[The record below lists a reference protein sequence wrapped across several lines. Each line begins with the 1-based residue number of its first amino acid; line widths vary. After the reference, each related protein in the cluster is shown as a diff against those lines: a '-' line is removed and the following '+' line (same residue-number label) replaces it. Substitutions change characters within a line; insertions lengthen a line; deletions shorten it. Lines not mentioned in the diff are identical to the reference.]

1 MKRFWDRAC
10 DAPAPGR
17 RTLDPGAPHGV
28 PQPQK
33 TFVPTHSSRADRPP
47 SADSARKLSAPSTRP
62 VDRDKR
68 PALIYVR
75 KSHTLFM
82 ALDTGRRNPDALDP
96 GHFST
101 GPRAESLGGVER
113 FDPLSETCDRPP
125 SIGGR
130 SSGKETRVHVCVNP
144 KQFLPQLKALAPLC
158 GPPLPKPD
166 PRNRADAGHGGPA
179 GSAPRFVL
187 SFSQRRVPPSLP
199 ERALSLPAHADRA
212 AGRDQRRAFRT
223 PTGGSPR
230 DRDPAGT

>member
-1 MKRFWDRAC
+1 MLRL
-10 DAPAPGR
+10 P
-17 RTLDPGAPHGV
+17 V
-28 PQPQK
+28 PW
-33 TFVPTHSSRADRPP
+33 
-47 SADSARKLSAPSTRP
+47 
-62 VDRDKR
+62 DRDKR

-96 GHFST
+96 GHLST

-144 KQFLPQLKALAPLC
+144 KQFLLRLKALAPLC

-187 SFSQRRVPPSLP
+187 SFPRRRVPPSLP
-199 ERALSLPAHADRA
+199 ERGFRFLLMPIEQPGEIRDGRSAPQPADRPETVTQQEPNQEMPRKDEALSA
-212 AGRDQRRAFRT
+212 
-223 PTGGSPR
+223 
-230 DRDPAGT
+230 

>member
-1 MKRFWDRAC
+1 MLRL
-10 DAPAPGR
+10 P
-17 RTLDPGAPHGV
+17 V
-28 PQPQK
+28 PW
-33 TFVPTHSSRADRPP
+33 
-47 SADSARKLSAPSTRP
+47 
-62 VDRDKR
+62 DRDKR

-96 GHFST
+96 GHLST

-144 KQFLPQLKALAPLC
+144 KQFLLRLKALAAPLWA
-158 GPPLPKPD
+158 PTSQARSSKPCRCR
-166 PRNRADAGHGGPA
+166 PRRTGGECSTLRALVSPEKGTPF
-179 GSAPRFVL
+179 SA
-187 SFSQRRVPPSLP
+187 
-199 ERALSLPAHADRA
+199 RARLSLPAHADRA